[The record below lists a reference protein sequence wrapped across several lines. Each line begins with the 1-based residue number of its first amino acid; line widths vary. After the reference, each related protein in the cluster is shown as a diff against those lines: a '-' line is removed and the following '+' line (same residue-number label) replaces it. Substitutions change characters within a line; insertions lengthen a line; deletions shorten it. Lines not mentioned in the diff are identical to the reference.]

1 MQQTERRR
9 DAADRRAIPALRR
22 LRPTPADGDAM
33 ARTLHER
40 IAEIQANL
48 VDPSA
53 DIGPLAGRLV
63 HPLAL
68 IGEATAFG

>member
-1 MQQTERRR
+1 
-9 DAADRRAIPALRR
+9 
-22 LRPTPADGDAM
+22 M

-53 DIGPLAGRLV
+53 DIGPLAGRLA

>member
-1 MQQTERRR
+1 
-9 DAADRRAIPALRR
+9 
-22 LRPTPADGDAM
+22 M

-40 IAEIQANL
+40 IAAIQASL

-53 DIGPLAGRLV
+53 DIGPLAGQLV
-63 HPLAL
+63 HPLAF